1 MEHRLK
7 RKHNLLR
14 AILRMKQN
22 EEEPR
27 GDSDYEQSFQ
37 RLYSGFRAIH
47 PQPIL
52 AKDNAPKLPDPAIA
66 AQKMVVVPPLRNAS
80 SLSHKKRLEYEH
92 CLSWA
97 KKHQKQGDFFAQQL
111 GKLESGEKDLTPVL
125 NRSLIEE
132 IGKKVQFS
140 LLD

>member
-1 MEHRLK
+1 
-7 RKHNLLR
+7 
-14 AILRMKQN
+14 MKQN

-47 PQPIL
+47 PQPVLDSSL
-52 AKDNAPKLPDPAIA
+52 APHLPDPNLAPQKLPNAI
-66 AQKMVVVPPLRNAS
+66 PPRNLS

-97 KKHQKQGDFFAQQL
+97 KKHHKQGDFFARQL
-111 GKLESGEKDLTPVL
+111 GKLEGQREDLSPVL
-125 NRSLIEE
+125 NRSLIDE
-132 IGKKVQFS
+132 IGKKVQS
-140 LLD
+140 NLVD

>member
-1 MEHRLK
+1 
-7 RKHNLLR
+7 
-14 AILRMKQN
+14 MKQS

-52 AKDNAPKLPDPAIA
+52 ASNNAPKLPDSDIA
-66 AQKMVVVPPLRNAS
+66 PQKAVVVPPPRNTSA
-80 SLSHKKRLEYEH
+80 LSNKKRLEYEH

-97 KKHQKQGDFFAQQL
+97 KKHHKQGDFFARQL
-111 GKLESGEKDLTPVL
+111 GKLDNGEKDLSPVL
-125 NRSLIEE
+125 NRSLI
-132 IGKKVQFS
+132 
-140 LLD
+140 